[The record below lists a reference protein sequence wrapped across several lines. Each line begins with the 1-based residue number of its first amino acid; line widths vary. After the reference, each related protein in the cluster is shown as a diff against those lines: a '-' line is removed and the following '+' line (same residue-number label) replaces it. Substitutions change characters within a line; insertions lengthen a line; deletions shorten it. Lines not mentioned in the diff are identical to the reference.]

1 MKVNLLGICWSRPTP
16 ASSTSSLVAVPCV
29 NCIRSLR
36 RRRVLPGEE
45 VFEEDSTNVTNT
57 SSICFARLGKWQPRI
72 HFPYFRLFSNVLL
85 HYHFRIWFM
94 AKNRAIKMSWH
105 IYTDFYDH
113 FSYVFVWFCGYSYRR
128 SVGLTVVSFVR
139 DVGIVSI
146 VWEWRIMAST

>member
-16 ASSTSSLVAVPCV
+16 ASSSSWVAVPCV
-29 NCIRSLR
+29 NCIRSFR

-113 FSYVFVWFCGYSYRR
+113 FSYVYVILRLFIQEVGR
-128 SVGLTVVSFVR
+128 SVVSFVR